1 MVGPELL
8 EVVVHPELLEG
19 EVGVEDH
26 PLCQSLVGEEGAVE
40 GVLPFQVEAV
50 EAVVVG
56 HLFLVAVEVVGAEGE
71 LQTLV
76 AVEVVVGAEEAV
88 VLRLKLSLH
97 SRVTVFL
104 VLRQLT

>member
-1 MVGPELL
+1 M
-8 EVVVHPELLEG
+8 VHPELLEG

-26 PLCQSLVGEEGAVE
+26 PFCQSLVGEEGAVE

-50 EAVVVG
+50 EEVVVVG